1 MRYQNKQRYPPIANA
16 KPLPTL
22 LQRGAAATANEIAK
36 EAANEEDE
44 PPPGHRHGACR
55 SNPPPMPGE
64 RRQKA
69 HHRNGTTVA
78 EFFSPEFGASVD
90 GLEQYPPVSAMTPT
104 LDREAP
110 GPRTTGS
117 PQQPKHRHKRR
128 HRPNDVDRTSLEYLF
143 SKSFPSTGQ
152 DGGSRAARSGRGP
165 AIRRQP
171 HPSRL
176 NV

>member
-22 LQRGAAATANEIAK
+22 LQRGAAATATEIAK

-55 SNPPPMPGE
+55 SIPPPMPGE

-69 HHRNGTTVA
+69 HHRHGTTVA
-78 EFFSPEFGASVD
+78 EFFSPEFGASAD

-110 GPRTTGS
+110 GRRDHRNSRSIGTSVGTGRMTWIGHRWSIYLANLFHQQARTEVPG
-117 PQQPKHRHKRR
+117 RHALGG
-128 HRPNDVDRTSLEYLF
+128 DRQYAGNPT
-143 SKSFPSTGQ
+143 
-152 DGGSRAARSGRGP
+152 RAG
-165 AIRRQP
+165 
-171 HPSRL
+171 
-176 NV
+176 